1 MVQGKLKTPWA
12 LTSFLREHTYAECFI
27 SMITE
32 AAQLCPGTIR
42 RQRAGSEANGPGE
55 LLVDFAYNPVVWNS
69 HVSNNPHIA
78 KVSSHRNTS

>member
-1 MVQGKLKTPWA
+1 MVQGKLMTPRA
-12 LTSFLREHTYAECFI
+12 LASFLREHTNAECFI

-42 RQRAGSEANGPGE
+42 RQRAGSEANGPGK
-55 LLVDFAYNPVVWNS
+55 LLADFAYSPIVWNS
-69 HVSNNPHIA
+69 HVSTHHIA